1 MLITQAARDT
11 HAELS
16 SRWEALE
23 KWLTDSANADALNKV
38 GPPIQVFWDHW
49 REVDRGILSDS
60 DAVCGAYPDL
70 ETAENYAI
78 ERGYPKPAKHG
89 VFRPESCTVA
99 VAQEFVG
106 AAGTAAATYC
116 ESHPKDAVCAATA
129 PQDGRAW
136 CQRLGAPGTICDEH
150 GLRDWFVYAVAGA
163 GVAAVAA
170 VAYAAFRTAEVAAP
184 IALEVYAPDAAAA
197 LRRSRPVRV
206 NALAVKLSPFKVQ
219 RGRLPNET
227 IFSATTWD
235 VRPSAEERRALDDLE
250 STLKSEGV
258 AVLARR
264 TGDGGMHL
272 MVEGEMEEYVRRG
285 YEPLWV
291 SASALVRRNVL

>member
-1 MLITQAARDT
+1 M
-11 HAELS
+11 
-16 SRWEALE
+16 
-23 KWLTDSANADALNKV
+23 
-38 GPPIQVFWDHW
+38 
-49 REVDRGILSDS
+49 
-60 DAVCGAYPDL
+60 
-70 ETAENYAI
+70 
-78 ERGYPKPAKHG
+78 
-89 VFRPESCTVA
+89 
-99 VAQEFVG
+99 
-106 AAGTAAATYC
+106 GTT
-116 ESHPKDAVCAATA
+116 T
-129 PQDGRAW
+129 W
-136 CQRLGAPGTICDEH
+136 
-150 GLRDWFVYAVAGA
+150 
-163 GVAAVAA
+163 
-170 VAYAAFRTAEVAAP
+170 
-184 IALEVYAPDAAAA
+184 
-197 LRRSRPVRV
+197 
-206 NALAVKLSPFKVQ
+206 LSPFKVQ